1 MDRFSEFV
9 RTTPAAFWFG
19 VVGVAFS
26 VGVFLSGVFGE
37 ESEFALI
44 FMVPGFLTVAILS
57 ALGETPR
64 STARVLAVLMAL
76 VFAWFAREPRL
87 GDTFPAIQN
96 LVHAVALILAGGA
109 ALSLTMRHPLT
120 RAALVPALSLAVGV
134 VLGAVIAAAMAW
146 NAAMLIAVGAALGV
160 AIGSAYVKISRPRAP
175 RSESR

>member
-1 MDRFSEFV
+1 MDRFSQFV
-9 RTTPAAFWFG
+9 GTTPAAFWFG
-19 VVGVAFS
+19 VVGVVYS

-44 FMVPGFLTVAILS
+44 FMAPGFLTVAILS
-57 ALGETPR
+57 ALGQTPR
-64 STARVLAVLMAL
+64 LTARVLAGLMAL

-109 ALSLTMRHPLT
+109 ALSLAVRRPLT

-134 VLGAVIAAAMAW
+134 VLGAVVAAAMAW
-146 NAAMLIAVGAALGV
+146 NAAVLIAVGAALGA
-160 AIGSAYVKISRPRAP
+160 AIGSGYVKMSRP
-175 RSESR
+175 